1 MRLGSRFLAGALCA
15 CVAPMSAMAAQT
27 FSGTLPPGTKE
38 KILPVK
44 LALKP
49 TAWHFKFYA
58 PPVNAGVNYALSFC
72 VGPRSNPCGLPSD
85 IVFTVPKGQTRL
97 ATLNSTLFKTKVLT
111 VGQGTKKPVPY
122 SVTIT
127 P

>member
-1 MRLGSRFLAGALCA
+1 MRLGSSLLAGVLCA
-15 CVAPMSAMAAQT
+15 GVAPMPAMAAQT

-38 KILPVK
+38 RILPVK
-44 LALKP
+44 VPLLP
-49 TAWHFKFYA
+49 TVWHFKFYA

-97 ATLNSTLFKTKVLT
+97 ATLNSRLFKTKVLT
-111 VGQGTKKPVPY
+111 VGQGTRRPVPY

>member
-1 MRLGSRFLAGALCA
+1 MRLLSRLAAAALCA
-15 CVAPMSAMAAQT
+15 CVAPMSAMAGQT
-27 FSGTLPPGTKE
+27 FTGVLPPGTKE

-44 LALKP
+44 VPFLP
-49 TAWHFKFYA
+49 TVWHFKFYA